1 MDAVSEV
8 LGKDRCLITA
18 ATAWERWRRPQA
30 STYGRGRD
38 MDICPKGAIEEMT
51 MQAEA

>member
-1 MDAVSEV
+1 MELTMVAISEV

-30 STYGRGRD
+30 STYGRGQTWTFVQ
-38 MDICPKGAIEEMT
+38 KELSKK
-51 MQAEA
+51 